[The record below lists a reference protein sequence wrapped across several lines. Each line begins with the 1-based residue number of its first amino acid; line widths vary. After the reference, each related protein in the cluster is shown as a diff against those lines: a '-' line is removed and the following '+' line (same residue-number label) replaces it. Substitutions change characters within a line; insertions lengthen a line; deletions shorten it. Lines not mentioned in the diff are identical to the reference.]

1 MFHWNISLSVILLFM
16 KSDGLFYNILY
27 VCQSWPQL
35 SSLIVYPLVRNTKT
49 EFISTLSCPFDPLY
63 WTKSKI
69 PTLYPLITRFNH
81 RNNTV
86 LQNRFYLLN
95 NIVIYFYPINKFI
108 SVDWLSSLLD
118 NVPKIGS
125 WGTLSK
131 REALFNLYFHF
142 SWSSSY
148 T

>member
-86 LQNRFYLLN
+86 LRKKIL
-95 NIVIYFYPINKFI
+95 
-108 SVDWLSSLLD
+108 SLSSLLD
-118 NVPKIGS
+118 NVPKQIVGVHYP
-125 WGTLSK
+125 K
-131 REALFNLYFHF
+131 EKLYPIYIFISVGRRHIRDSCAMAGF
-142 SWSSSY
+142 G
-148 T
+148 